1 VRHPL
6 EALRGMGVGFPGSS
20 FVGRAEE
27 LGRLIAALK
36 LAEQGN
42 PAIVLLT
49 GDAGIGKT
57 RLLAEM
63 ADEAR
68 RRGARVLLGGCL
80 EVGDVGLPYVP
91 ILAALRRFAARADDE
106 ELLVASAKGLPGLDR
121 LLPELASETT
131 DATASQGGLGQ
142 LQLFDA
148 IRALL
153 VRLSRTS
160 PVLLVLEDLHW
171 ADRST
176 RDLLAF
182 LVRTLHASSW
192 RPSTE
197 ANSPNIQRR

>member
-1 VRHPL
+1 MRHDD
-6 EALRGMGVGFPGSS
+6 AAPG
-20 FVGRAEE
+20 
-27 LGRLIAALK
+27 
-36 LAEQGN
+36 
-42 PAIVLLT
+42 
-49 GDAGIGKT
+49 
-57 RLLAEM
+57 
-63 ADEAR
+63 
-68 RRGARVLLGGCL
+68 VLLGGCL